1 MSFKKYYIS
10 IIISLLDLNIENNN
24 ENPIKHFP
32 TLIDKIKK
40 RKIRKSCFLFN
51 KKTSYFCPDCSE
63 INKII
68 PLCFPKCF
76 KKYHNN
82 FWEKKELK

>member
-32 TLIDKIKK
+32 TLIDKVKK
-40 RKIRKSCFLFN
+40 K
-51 KKTSYFCPDCSE
+51 
-63 INKII
+63 
-68 PLCFPKCF
+68 
-76 KKYHNN
+76 
-82 FWEKKELK
+82 